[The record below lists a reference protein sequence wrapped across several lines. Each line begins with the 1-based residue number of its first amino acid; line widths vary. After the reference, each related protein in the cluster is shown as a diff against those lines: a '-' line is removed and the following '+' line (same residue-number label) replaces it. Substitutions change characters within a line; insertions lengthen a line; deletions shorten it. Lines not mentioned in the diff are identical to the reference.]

1 MPGGLRAGGRGGGGS
16 GDLPSPA
23 LEGAVPVGIPA
34 AAPSRDLS
42 AGPAQLDGITAPR
55 NQTGD
60 RTDNCSVRCSSYREA
75 LSAWIDGEPHRV
87 QRADVVEHLVA
98 CGGCRRWHDDVVRL
112 NRLLRVRP
120 TIAVPDLTSS
130 VLAAALPASRGWT
143 ARLLLGGVSVVQLTL
158 GVSQVIGGRSAHGV
172 HGDAGASHLFNE
184 STAWNLALGIA
195 LAWAALRPSAAA
207 GLLSPLSAFLAV
219 LVPFCVHDLVVGAVT
234 FARVGSHLVLLA
246 GLALLI
252 TVHFGQ
258 EGPGWRA
265 TVLPTSTVPEAADD
279 ESLFPER
286 GSRNRGRHLRPVSKR
301 RAA

>member
-1 MPGGLRAGGRGGGGS
+1 M
-16 GDLPSPA
+16 
-23 LEGAVPVGIPA
+23 
-34 AAPSRDLS
+34 
-42 AGPAQLDGITAPR
+42 
-55 NQTGD
+55 
-60 RTDNCSVRCSSYREA
+60 
-75 LSAWIDGEPHRV
+75 
-87 QRADVVEHLVA
+87 
-98 CGGCRRWHDDVVRL
+98 VRL